1 MQLKRYIPCTLYS
14 IITRLQLAHYCLVE
28 YHEDCSL
35 HNSLD
40 TGAPLPAAGSPRV
53 PTRGRGRGGGSG
65 SGSGAGA
72 VSGLRLGGAVLGQQ
86 QDQLRAAALLGVFRA
101 AVWGT
106 ARACYHTRRSQQ

>member
-1 MQLKRYIPCTLYS
+1 MYV
-14 IITRLQLAHYCLVE
+14 LAHYCLVE
-28 YHEDCSL
+28 CHEDCSL

-53 PTRGRGRGGGSG
+53 PTRGRGRGSG

-86 QDQLRAAALLGVFRA
+86 QHQLRAAALLGVFRA